1 MNVQGHAAL
10 VTGGASGLGEGTA
23 RALAAAG
30 AKVAILD
37 VNLEGAQRVA
47 ADIGG
52 LAVQCDVS
60 SAAAAEGAVA
70 EAKAAHGP
78 ARVLVNCAGIAPPA
92 RIVGK
97 NGPMPLENFARI
109 IEINLIGTFN
119 MIRLAAADMVDLD
132 PLADGER
139 GCVVS
144 TASVAAFEGQIG
156 QSAYAAS
163 KGGVNALTIVCAREF
178 ARNGIR
184 FNTIAPGMFATPL
197 MESLPDEVQAALAAA
212 VPFPSRLGTA
222 EEYAAM
228 AMTMVENVML
238 NGETVRLDGAIRMQ
252 AR

>member
-70 EAKAAHGP
+70 EAKAAHGG

-163 KGGVNALTIVCAREF
+163 KGGVHALTIVCAREF

>member
-37 VNLEGAQRVA
+37 VNLEGARRVA

-70 EAKAAHGP
+70 EAKAAHGA

-119 MIRLAAADMVDLD
+119 MIRLAAADMVDLI
-132 PLADGER
+132 PWPM
-139 GCVVS
+139 
-144 TASVAAFEGQIG
+144 AS
-156 QSAYAAS
+156 
-163 KGGVNALTIVCAREF
+163 
-178 ARNGIR
+178 
-184 FNTIAPGMFATPL
+184 
-197 MESLPDEVQAALAAA
+197 AAA
-212 VPFPSRLGTA
+212 WCRPLRLPLSRARSGSRPMPPRR
-222 EEYAAM
+222 AAC
-228 AMTMVENVML
+228 T
-238 NGETVRLDGAIRMQ
+238 R
-252 AR
+252 